1 MLNLSVLFENFYLTV
16 VPKNFSDSFQFV
28 LFLLNKNNNKMN
40 KLEAVAGISSFS
52 VQRFEKQTFSLI
64 FTTKTEYFFEKV

>member
-52 VQRFEKQTFSLI
+52 EQRFEKQTFSLI
-64 FTTKTEYFFEKV
+64 FTTKTEFF